1 MKNTNYHNVTDA
13 ACLPGLVFPRADI
26 GTMKHSTVLMITRA
40 RASAYMLVEII
51 ISLCACTL
59 VCAY

>member
-13 ACLPGLVFPRADI
+13 ACLPGLVFLRADV
-26 GTMKHSTVLMITRA
+26 GTMKHSTVLITRA
-40 RASAYMLVEII
+40 RASACMLVEII